1 MSWKGCKMTLH
12 IESIVFGVMIVLS
25 AFFAMSETALLSI
38 SKYKVRHWVEKKKYG
53 SSYVKKLK
61 DNPEIL
67 LSTVLIGN
75 NLVNTAAAAIAT
87 SIALQI
93 FQHNAIGI
101 ATGVA
106 TFLILIFGDMTPKSI
121 GANNNEILAP
131 MVAPVIWNI
140 SIAIYPI
147 TKALEYFLNGINK
160 LVGTKKISIITE
172 EELKSIVKAS
182 EEEGSIKEIEK
193 KMIQRIFD
201 FDNTPVSDVMTRKK
215 SIVYVSSDMQ
225 IKDVLQLPTAKMY
238 SRFPVYDKSRENIVG
253 ILYLKDM
260 LKFVKDGK
268 YDIAVKQIMR
278 KPFFVFENKKMD
290 TMLRLFQNRKQH
302 MAIVIDEKAHVVGLV
317 TIENILE
324 EIVGEI
330 IDESDKLNPSITQ
343 FSKNE
348 WIVKGSSEIEE
359 VNAKT
364 GISIKKAD
372 YIDLDG
378 FILATLGKAPK
389 VGDVI
394 EHQGC
399 KIIMEDVQGKKVLSA
414 RIVKV

>member
-1 MSWKGCKMTLH
+1 MTLH
-12 IESIVFGVMIVLS
+12 TESTLFGIMIVLS

-38 SKYKVRHWVEKKKYG
+38 SKYKARHWFEKKKFG
-53 SSYVKKLK
+53 STYVKKLK

-67 LSTVLIGN
+67 LSTILIGN

-87 SIALQI
+87 SIALQM

-101 ATGVA
+101 ATGFA
-106 TFLILIFGDMTPKSI
+106 TFLILIFGDITPKSI

-131 MVAPVIWNI
+131 IVAPVIWNI
-140 SIAIYPI
+140 SIAIYPV
-147 TKALEYFLNGINK
+147 TKALEYFLKGTNK
-160 LVGTKKISIITE
+160 LVGTKKIPIITE

-225 IKDVLQLPTAKMY
+225 IKDILQLPTAKMY

-260 LKFVKDGK
+260 LKFVKEGK

-278 KPFFVFENKKMD
+278 KPFFVFANKKMD

-302 MAIVIDEKAHVVGLV
+302 MAIVIDDKAHIVGLV

-330 IDESDKLNPSITQ
+330 IDESDKLNPSIIQ

-348 WIVKGSSEIEE
+348 WLIKGSSEIEE

-364 GISIKKAD
+364 GISIKKED
-372 YIDLDG
+372 YVDLDN
-378 FILATLGKAPK
+378 FILATLGRAPK

-394 EHQGC
+394 EYQNY

-414 RIVKV
+414 RIVKS

>member
-1 MSWKGCKMTLH
+1 MFWKGCKMTLH
-12 IESIVFGVMIVLS
+12 IESIVFGIMIVLS
-25 AFFAMSETALLSI
+25 AFFALSETALLSI
-38 SKYKVRHWVEKKKYG
+38 SKYKVRHWVEKKKFG
-53 SSYVKKLK
+53 SAYVKKLK
-61 DNPEIL
+61 DMPEIL
-67 LSTVLIGN
+67 LSTILIGN

-87 SIALQI
+87 SIALQM

-106 TFLILIFGDMTPKSI
+106 TFLILIFGDMIPKSI

-131 MVAPVIWNI
+131 VVAPVIWNI
-140 SIAIYPI
+140 SIAIYPV
-147 TKALEYFLNGINK
+147 TKALEYFLKGINK

-238 SRFPVYDKSRENIVG
+238 SRFPVYEKNKENIVG
-253 ILYLKDM
+253 ILYLKDT
-260 LKFVKDGK
+260 LKFVKEGK
-268 YDIAVKQIMR
+268 FDVPVRDIMK

-330 IDESDKLNPSITQ
+330 IDESDKLNPSIIQ
-343 FSKNE
+343 SSKNE
-348 WIVKGSSEIEE
+348 WLVKGSSEIEE
-359 VNAKT
+359 VNSKT
-364 GISIKKAD
+364 GMSIKKAD
-372 YIDLDG
+372 YVDLDG
-378 FILATLGKAPK
+378 FILATLGRAPK
-389 VGDVI
+389 VGNII
-394 EHQGC
+394 EHQGY
-399 KIIMEDVQGKKVLSA
+399 KVIMEDVQGKKVIQA
-414 RIVKV
+414 KIIKG

>member
-38 SKYKVRHWVEKKKYG
+38 SKYKVRHWVEKKKFG
-53 SSYVKKLK
+53 SIYVKKLK
-61 DNPEIL
+61 DRPEVL
-67 LSTVLIGN
+67 LSTILIGN

-172 EELKSIVKAS
+172 GELKSIVKAS

-317 TIENILE
+317 TIENVLE

-394 EHQGC
+394 EHQGY

>member
-38 SKYKVRHWVEKKKYG
+38 SKYKVRHWVEKKKFG
-53 SSYVKKLK
+53 SIYVKKLK
-61 DNPEIL
+61 DRPEVL
-67 LSTVLIGN
+67 LSTILIGN

-394 EHQGC
+394 EHQGY

>member
-1 MSWKGCKMTLH
+1 MTLH
-12 IESIVFGVMIVLS
+12 IESTLFAVMIVLS

-38 SKYKVRHWVEKKKYG
+38 SRYKVRHWVEKKRFG
-53 SSYVKKLK
+53 AAYVKKLK

-67 LSTVLIGN
+67 LSTILIGN
-75 NLVNTAAAAIAT
+75 NVVNTAAAAIAT
-87 SIALQI
+87 SIALQV

-106 TFLILIFGDMTPKSI
+106 TFLILIFGDAIPKSI

-131 MVAPVIWNI
+131 IVAPVIWNM
-140 SIAIYPI
+140 SIAIYPV
-147 TKALEYFLNGINK
+147 TKALEYFLKGINK
-160 LVGTKKISIITE
+160 LFGAKKIPLITE
-172 EELKSIVKAS
+172 EELKTIVKAS

-238 SRFPVYDKSRENIVG
+238 SRFPVYEKNKENIVG
-253 ILYLKDM
+253 ILYLKDT
-260 LKFVKDGK
+260 LKFVKEGK
-268 YDIAVKQIMR
+268 FDVPVKDIMK

-330 IDESDKLNPSITQ
+330 IDESDKLNPSIMES
-343 FSKNE
+343 SKNE
-348 WIVKGSSEIEE
+348 WIVKGSSEIED

-372 YIDLDG
+372 YIDLDS
-378 FILATLGKAPK
+378 FIVATLGKAPK

-394 EHQGC
+394 EHQGYR
-399 KIIMEDVQGKKVLSA
+399 IIMEDVQGKKVVQA
-414 RIVKV
+414 KIVKG

>member
-278 KPFFVFENKKMD
+278 KPFFVFANKKMD

-394 EHQGC
+394 EHQGY